1 MANSATTTDHD
12 KIKKWIEDHNGVAS
26 VIDNDGKTKVL
37 RVHFPEASSDK
48 DDQFDEVS
56 YEEFF
61 QIFEDSKLAFLH
73 STDSD
78 STFNK
83 FVSRD

>member
-1 MANSATTTDHD
+1 MANSKQTTDH
-12 KIKKWIEDHNGVAS
+12 KTIKNWIEKHDGVPA

-37 RVHFPEASSDK
+37 RVHFPNASSD
-48 DDQFDEVS
+48 DEQFDEVS

-61 QIFEDSKLAFLH
+61 GIFEDSKLAFLH
-73 STDSD
+73 STDDD

>member
-1 MANSATTTDHD
+1 MASSATTTDHD
-12 KIKKWIEDHNGVAS
+12 KIKNWIERHDGVPS

-37 RVHFPEASSDK
+37 RVHFPDASSD
-48 DDQFDEVS
+48 DEQFDEVS

-61 QIFEDSKLAFLH
+61 KIFDDSKLAFLH
-73 STDSD
+73 STDGD